1 MRITQK
7 AWNKYITKMSAIS
20 GTAAEKM
27 QEYVSAHGFDDMK
40 AVVEY
45 AKALSD
51 HYGEAIGS
59 LACQMYDATAAAQGV
74 SVPDAEIAELPEYGD
89 VAKAVYGA
97 KKTSEKEVSKA
108 VGRLV
113 KQVGAD
119 TTLKN
124 AERDG
129 AQFAWVPSGDTCAF
143 CITLASRGWQYMSKK
158 ALKNGHA
165 EHIHANCDCQYAI
178 RFDGK
183 SEVEGYDPDKYLE
196 MYENAEGTT
205 SQEKINSMRRAMNA
219 ENYRRKIGSQGQEI
233 IDKATYSKLT
243 KPFLKNGGVVIRGK
257 EAEKHLEKQGAYAS
271 YVVGANAAFIRDDAT
286 VSDVAEEMFHAK
298 QDRKKI
304 YSEYSVS
311 EMLTRREIDAQNYLL
326 SVTEKYKIPISEV
339 ETTKKNL
346 AYYEEELSRIL
357 ENEGEQ

>member
-27 QEYVSAHGFDDMK
+27 QEYVSVHGFDDMK

-51 HYGEAIGS
+51 HYGEAIGA

-74 SVPDAEIAELPEYGD
+74 IVPDAEIAELPEYGD

-97 KKTSEKEVSKA
+97 KKTSENEVSKA
-108 VGRLV
+108 IGRLV

-183 SEVEGYDPDKYLE
+183 SEVEGYDPDKYLA
-196 MYENAEGTT
+196 MYENAEGAT
-205 SQEKINSMRRAMNA
+205 SQEKINSMRRAMYKAKNEKVLPKQIGFVYNNKKEFIPKNTVIETDKVIA
-219 ENYRRKIGSQGQEI
+219 GKGSEEILRDAKRLAAQYGGAVEDWSKHVGKITS
-233 IDKATYSKLT
+233 
-243 KPFLKNGGVVIRGK
+243 
-257 EAEKHLEKQGAYAS
+257 
-271 YVVGANAAFIRDDAT
+271 
-286 VSDVAEEMFHAK
+286 
-298 QDRKKI
+298 
-304 YSEYSVS
+304 
-311 EMLTRREIDAQNYLL
+311 
-326 SVTEKYKIPISEV
+326 EKYVFDIHWYENRNNEIHEEKI
-339 ETTKKNL
+339 KNMR
-346 AYYEEELSRIL
+346 AKA
-357 ENEGEQ
+357 